1 LSEMQAKYEE
11 EKVSK
16 TKLEEDMSK
25 LREFYDNKL
34 QDAEGKYISTSQGKD
49 LHMLYRIPH

>member
-1 LSEMQAKYEE
+1 MQAKYEE